1 MKDLIKTLYQK
12 FHHLILYGII
22 GSFSSGLDF
31 AIYTVLVQ
39 VLGVHYILANCI
51 SVVAG
56 ISTSFILNRNYNFK
70 VKDKTGRRF
79 GIFLCVGITGLILSN
94 LILYTCINTFAMNKI
109 VSKLL
114 SIVLVVFFQFLVNK
128 YFTFKSNEYGESISG
143 DASL

>member
-31 AIYTVLVQ
+31 AIYTLLVQ
-39 VLGVHYILANCI
+39 VLGVHYIAANCI

-79 GIFLCVGITGLILSN
+79 GIFLCVGFTGLLLSN
-94 LILYTCINTFAMNKI
+94 LILYTCINTFALNKI

-128 YFTFKSNEYGESISG
+128 YFTFKPNEHGESVSG